1 MTKVKTITLNGKAS
15 EYDVKYTKA
24 YVAKIISAQSDLY
37 REILTLPYNAVKEIY
52 VDGFLTAEL
61 VGNSLLYVKEKRRDI
76 TNHDPYVDRH
86 EPAMP
91 PNAGMGRY
99 KGHTVPDE
107 WEQLNDIP
115 NVSEV
120 DLLSSVSNEWDEDHA
135 LDMVMNDMIKDFT
148 DEEIE
153 ELNNIVVNTNRE
165 KIGIYLQSVTS
176 PPPYW
181 VTDTTAGNID
191 ITYTN

>member
-1 MTKVKTITLNGKAS
+1 MAKVKTITLNGKAS

-37 REILTLPYNAVKEIY
+37 REIIPTNLPYNAVKEIY
-52 VDGFLTAEL
+52 VDGFLAAEL
-61 VGNSLLYVKEKRRDI
+61 VGNSLLHVTGKRRDI

-86 EPAMP
+86 EPQMP

-99 KGHTVPDE
+99 KGMKYPE
-107 WEQLNDIP
+107 EF
-115 NVSEV
+115 
-120 DLLSSVSNEWDEDHA
+120 DEDHA
-135 LDMVMNDMIKDFT
+135 LDMVMNNMLEDFT

-153 ELNNIVVNTNRE
+153 EMNNLVVNANRE

-181 VTDTTAGNID
+181 VTDTTFGNLEINYSTEN
-191 ITYTN
+191 I